1 MRNAI
6 IMLMVKDNRFQ
17 HDLNGFFS
25 STQSHKRHFIKTT
38 LGFFLCTQ
46 LNITRIKHFATKPY
60 TSLQSRMYLI
70 LLVYQLYE
78 YCNQLVIFRNV
89 ILSLKSNS

>member
-6 IMLMVKDNRFQ
+6 IILMVKDNRFQ

-38 LGFFLCTQ
+38 LGFFM
-46 LNITRIKHFATKPY
+46 Y
-60 TSLQSRMYLI
+60 TI
-70 LLVYQLYE
+70 E
-78 YCNQLVIFRNV
+78 YHTYKTFCYKTVHVFTV
-89 ILSLKSNS
+89 